1 MLGRTAHTDA
11 VDDDDTT
18 GWLEP
23 RTGLGAMQEA
33 ECWERLGETMIGR
46 IGVVAGREPLVLP
59 VNFALDGDRIV
70 FRTGAGTKFHAVVHD
85 AVLALEIDE
94 VDEDYHLGWSVL
106 AVGQAREVEDPAEIA
121 RLSRDLPL
129 RPWAGGDK
137 SHWIVLTPSRVTGR
151 KLVPGAPL

>member
-1 MLGRTAHTDA
+1 VA
-11 VDDDDTT
+11 DDDTT

-23 RTGLGAMQEA
+23 RTGLGAMSED
-33 ECWERLGETMIGR
+33 ECWDRLAAATIGR
-46 IGVVAGREPLVLP
+46 IGVIAGREPLVLP
-59 VNFALDGDRIV
+59 VNFALDGERIV

-94 VDEDYHLGWSVL
+94 VDESYHMGWSVL
-106 AVGQAREVEDPAEIA
+106 AVGQAQEVVDADEIA
-121 RLSRDLPL
+121 RLTRELPL

-137 SHWIVLTPSRVTGR
+137 SHWVVVTPSRVTGR